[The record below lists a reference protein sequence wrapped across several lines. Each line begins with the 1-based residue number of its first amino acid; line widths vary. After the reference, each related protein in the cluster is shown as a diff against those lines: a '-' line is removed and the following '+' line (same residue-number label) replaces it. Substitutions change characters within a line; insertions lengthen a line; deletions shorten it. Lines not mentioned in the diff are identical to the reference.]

1 MAYLEIKDVHLGF
14 GPPDNRT
21 EVLSGVN
28 LSVEENEFVAVVG
41 FSGSGKSTLIALW
54 RAYYSPTRVRS
65 RSPGSR

>member
-14 GPPDNRT
+14 GTPDNRT

-41 FSGSGKSTLIALW
+41 FSGSGKSTLIAL
-54 RAYYSPTRVRS
+54 
-65 RSPGSR
+65 